1 LEKDDIAKIVHI
13 ELQSLLKRMTSLEYH
28 VQIEESAVAFLAEK
42 GFDPKF
48 GARPLQR
55 AIQRYVED
63 PLAEEIVKGAFHPGD
78 TVVFTAEPGAE
89 QLALAIAPN
98 APDAPRSEADAE
110 R

>member
-1 LEKDDIAKIVHI
+1 
-13 ELQSLLKRMTSLEYH
+13 MTSMEYH
-28 VQIEESAVAFLAEK
+28 VSLDDSAVAFLAEK

-78 TVVFTAEPGAE
+78 TVVFTGEAGAE
-89 QLALAIAPN
+89 QLSLRITPKEVAEPSAP
-98 APDAPRSEADAE
+98 AE
-110 R
+110 SND